1 MQETEFPTWP
11 TQGNTSSYNAISL
24 FWLDCMQGN
33 QYLRLASMHNQA
45 DVVEYL
51 LGLGL
56 DATETVLV
64 SIANENIQ

>member
-1 MQETEFPTWP
+1 
-11 TQGNTSSYNAISL
+11 
-24 FWLDCMQGN
+24 MQGN